1 MPFGIRS
8 SSEYIEKHRALM
20 LDERTGNCHCC
31 NKEMVPGDNGLVP
44 VVPARFAYLIDGE
57 DHERRALLCSGCYT
71 KQRTLKFNTLE
82 DLILHIGTKQ
92 RLPRIVTKPYKTA
105 ALEPGAT
112 VEEPAAKKPAKKR
125 GLSLQNIDR
134 EFLVDLHRMLG
145 EYLALGTTHV
155 EAPEAEIGAP
165 PPEDDDDIFAGMSDE
180 QRARMDA
187 AVHIAAERTKHV
199 PQEQRP
205 NSEVPSGW

>member
-31 NKEMVPGDNGLVP
+31 NKEVVPGGNGFIP
-44 VVPARFAYLIDGE
+44 AVPARFAYLIDGE

-92 RLPRIVTKPYKTA
+92 RLPRTPKVGAKPKAKSVARRAKT
-105 ALEPGAT
+105 
-112 VEEPAAKKPAKKR
+112 
-125 GLSLQNIDR
+125 SMHDIDR
-134 EFLVDLHRMLG
+134 EFLVELHRMLS
-145 EYLALGTTHV
+145 EFLAQGDSEEV
-155 EAPEAEIGAP
+155 
-165 PPEDDDDIFAGMSDE
+165 PEDEDDLLAGMTDE
-180 QRARMDA
+180 QRAKMDA
-187 AVHIAAERTKHV
+187 AVAIAAARTTEV
-199 PQEQRP
+199 PQEEWNRNDGLP
-205 NSEVPSGW
+205 TGW

>member
-57 DHERRALLCSGCYT
+57 DHERRALLCSGCYS

-92 RLPRIVTKPYKTA
+92 RLPRTPKVGSKPKAKSVVRRTKT
-105 ALEPGAT
+105 
-112 VEEPAAKKPAKKR
+112 
-125 GLSLQNIDR
+125 SLHDIDR
-134 EFLVDLHRMLG
+134 EFLVELHRMLG
-145 EYLALGTTHV
+145 EFLAQGDSGEV
-155 EAPEAEIGAP
+155 
-165 PPEDDDDIFAGMSDE
+165 PEDEDDLLAGMTDE
-180 QRARMDA
+180 QRAKMDA
-187 AVHIAAERTKHV
+187 AVAIAAARTTEV
-199 PQEQRP
+199 PQEEWNRNDGLP
-205 NSEVPSGW
+205 TGW

>member
-31 NKEMVPGDNGLVP
+31 NKEMVPGDKGLVP

-57 DHERRALLCSGCYT
+57 DHERRALLCSVCYS

-92 RLPRIVTKPYKTA
+92 RLPRTPKAGTKPKAKSVVRRTKT
-105 ALEPGAT
+105 
-112 VEEPAAKKPAKKR
+112 
-125 GLSLQNIDR
+125 SLKDIDR
-134 EFLVDLHRMLG
+134 EFLVELHRMLG
-145 EYLALGTTHV
+145 EFLAHGDSGEV
-155 EAPEAEIGAP
+155 
-165 PPEDDDDIFAGMSDE
+165 PEDEDDLLAGMTDE
-180 QRARMDA
+180 QRAKMDA
-187 AVHIAAERTKHV
+187 AVILAAARTA
-199 PQEQRP
+199 
-205 NSEVPSGW
+205 EVPREEWNKNDGLPTGW